1 MSLSIPLAEAEL
13 EMVRK
18 IKVEKYFLL
27 PILLLSQFF
36 VCLDSFFVSIFFFL
50 FFSCPEQ
57 LNRWPCHSLTN
68 SVTDWLTFTFDIQR
82 AILETCDHWDIWS
95 EWWGDM
101 TWLRNPYKIWKFS
114 ENLKIVRSCLLI
126 TLIKCL
132 NGGKSLGFLFVC
144 QK

>member
-50 FFSCPEQ
+50 IFLSQFF
-57 LNRWPCHSLTN
+57 
-68 SVTDWLTFTFDIQR
+68 F
-82 AILETCDHWDIWS
+82 
-95 EWWGDM
+95 
-101 TWLRNPYKIWKFS
+101 
-114 ENLKIVRSCLLI
+114 
-126 TLIKCL
+126 CL
-132 NGGKSLGFLFVC
+132 NFLYQFSLDFRELQMQRCTLLVIGLLASFAAC
-144 QK
+144 E